1 MAEVE
6 TGLLLQK
13 ARQAELM
20 IEAIRAEKAQSEREK
35 KALEQKTVE
44 AESLAKS
51 MQEDAIKRKLESG
64 CCCCCCCCCCYL
76 CMARYIKVLFE
87 VFEFA

>member
-64 CCCCCCCCCCYL
+64 FCCCCCCYL